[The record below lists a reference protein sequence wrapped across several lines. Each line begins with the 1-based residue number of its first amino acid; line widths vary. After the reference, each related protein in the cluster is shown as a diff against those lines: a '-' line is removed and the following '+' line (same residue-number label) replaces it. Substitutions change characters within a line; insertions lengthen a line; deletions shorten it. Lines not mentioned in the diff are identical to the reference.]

1 MQHLTQ
7 QDFTSSISQW
17 LVVVDFFATRC
28 GPCRMIAPHLDT
40 LAQQFVGRVQF
51 YKVDVDQEQM
61 LASQQ
66 GITAM
71 PTLKIFKDGKEIDTI
86 VGADL
91 QSLVNTIQQQ
101 LT

>member
-1 MQHLTQ
+1 
-7 QDFTSSISQW
+7 
-17 LVVVDFFATRC
+17 
-28 GPCRMIAPHLDT
+28 MIAPHLDT
-40 LAQQFVGRVQF
+40 LAQQFVDRVQF

>member
-7 QDFTSSISQW
+7 QNFTSSIAQW

-28 GPCRMIAPHLDT
+28 GPCRMIAPRLDE
-40 LAQQFVGRVQF
+40 LAQQFADRVQF
-51 YKVDVDQEQM
+51 YKVDVDQEQT

-71 PTLKIFKDGKEIDTI
+71 PTLKIFKDGKEIQTI
-86 VGADL
+86 VWADL
-91 QSLVNTIQQQ
+91 ESLINTIQQQ
-101 LT
+101 LA